1 MNPYEE
7 DRKNE
12 EFIEDFF
19 KKIFESMRKMY
30 INDNLEDGGLDIND
44 DKFGTDRNLMQG
56 FDANIAPHNEI
67 NFPEF
72 ENDRSMTLE
81 GRRGKFEKN
90 EFSTDIIENDEEISV
105 TVNIPGA
112 EKEDIDLNVTEGSL
126 EIIINTPKV
135 GVEYHKI
142 HKLPCNVKP
151 KATIASYKNGVL
163 DIVMKQKE
171 KKKTEGK
178 YKARID

>member
-1 MNPYEE
+1 
-7 DRKNE
+7 
-12 EFIEDFF
+12 
-19 KKIFESMRKMY
+19 MRKMY

-44 DKFGTDRNLMQG
+44 DKFGTDRNLVQG

-81 GRRGKFEKN
+81 GRHEKSEKS
-90 EFSTDIIENDEEISV
+90 EFLTDIIDTDGEISV

-112 EKEDIDLNVTEGSL
+112 EKEDIHLNVTDDSL

-135 GVEYHKI
+135 RYHKI
-142 HKLPCNVKP
+142 HKLPCDVKP

-163 DIVMKQKE
+163 DIVMKRKE

-178 YKARID
+178 YKASID

>member
-7 DRKNE
+7 DRKNKD
-12 EFIEDFF
+12 FIEDLFE
-19 KKIFESMRKMY
+19 KIFESMRKMY
-30 INDNLEDGGLDIND
+30 RNDNFEDFIQDTND
-44 DKFGTDRNLMQG
+44 DRFGLNGNFVQSFG
-56 FDANIAPHNEI
+56 ANIAPRKESNV
-67 NFPEF
+67 PEF

-81 GRRGKFEKN
+81 KRHEKS
-90 EFSTDIIENDEEISV
+90 EKDGFPADIIETDEEISV
-105 TVNIPGA
+105 TINIPGA
-112 EKEDIDLNVTEGSL
+112 GKEDINLNVTDDSL

-135 GVEYHKI
+135 RYHKI
-142 HKLPCNVKP
+142 HKLPCAVKP

-178 YKARID
+178 HKASID

>member
-135 GVEYHKI
+135 GGGYHKI

-171 KKKTEGK
+171 KKETEGK
-178 YKARID
+178 YKASID